1 VRLKCQDRSGW
12 FREYEWGEPG
22 IDQPKA
28 TSQHLML
35 QTMQSEG
42 GARIWG
48 VVAGQCMGNNWPEQR
63 VALGVSHGQRL
74 VRVHT
79 QGRGV

>member
-1 VRLKCQDRSGW
+1 
-12 FREYEWGEPG
+12 
-22 IDQPKA
+22 
-28 TSQHLML
+28 ML